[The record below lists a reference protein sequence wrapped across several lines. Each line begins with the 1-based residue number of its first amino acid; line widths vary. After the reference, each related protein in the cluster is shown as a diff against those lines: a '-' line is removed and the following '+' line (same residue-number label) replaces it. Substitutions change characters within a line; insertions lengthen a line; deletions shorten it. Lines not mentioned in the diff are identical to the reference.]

1 MAPGP
6 VVALN
11 RAIAIGELRGPS
23 AGRDLLR
30 AMAEDQKISQYPFYW
45 AAMADLEKR
54 AGNRAE
60 ACGFYERAVSLAR
73 SHAERVSYERRLQ
86 QLH

>member
-1 MAPGP
+1 MGADCRPIYDALLNVAPGP

-30 AMAEDQKISQYPFYW
+30 AMAEDFTGSQYPFYREIC
-45 AAMADLEKR
+45 DGGSEKR

-60 ACGFYERAVSLAR
+60 AC
-73 SHAERVSYERRLQ
+73 RVL
-86 QLH
+86 